1 MRRIKTDPKIARS
14 DLRPPGALVSGTEY
28 VIKDNGKMFIVVNFE
43 KEKAGMRFNNETHYT
58 VNFFGQK
65 GIHRNLPK
73 LNSCKTNCGQIYLS
87 VDVQNDDV
95 LG

>member
-65 GIHRNLPK
+65 GIHRNRAVIDKKCTVTLGRFPIFK
-73 LNSCKTNCGQIYLS
+73 VFLLS
-87 VDVQNDDV
+87 V
-95 LG
+95 

>member
-65 GIHRNLPK
+65 GIHRNCAVIDKKCTVTLGRFPIFK
-73 LNSCKTNCGQIYLS
+73 VFLLS
-87 VDVQNDDV
+87 
-95 LG
+95 G